1 MKDKLK
7 FYINGQ
13 WVESESNEKIEVI
26 NPANETIVGHVTAGT
41 IEDIDSAVKAAANA
55 FKTYQF
61 SSKNERIELLNNV
74 IAEYENRYQDFV
86 DTITEEMG
94 APLWLSSKAQASTG
108 IKNLNETLDALKEY
122 EFEKEEGDYILMK
135 EPIGVVGM
143 ITPWNWPM
151 NQITTK
157 VSAALAAGCTMVLK
171 PSEISP
177 YCAMLLAEV
186 FDTAGVPA
194 GIFNV
199 VNGYGPT
206 VGAALSEHKYV
217 DMMSFTGSTRAGIAV
232 AQASATT
239 VKRVHQELGG
249 KSSNIILDDVADLER
264 SVKGGAGHCFLNSG
278 QSCNAPTKM
287 LVSSTN
293 YNKAVEVAGAT
304 AESTTVGDPHGEFRM
319 GPIANKA
326 QYEKVLRM
334 IEIGIEEG
342 ATLVAGGTERPDG
355 YDSGYYVKPTVFAN
369 VTPDMTI
376 AKEEIF
382 GPVLSIIKYETEE
395 EAIQIAND
403 TEYGLAGY
411 IQGEP
416 SHAHEVAKKIRAGQI
431 IINGGARGT
440 GAPFGG
446 YKASGNGREHGLH
459 GLEECLETKA
469 VIAPGA
475 YSSKSG
481 SFLIIISNA
490 GW

>member
-1 MKDKLK
+1 MKDKLH
-7 FYINGQ
+7 FYINGE
-13 WVESESNEKIEVI
+13 WVEPDSSEKIQVI
-26 NPANETIVGHVTAGT
+26 NPANEELVGHVSAGT
-41 IEDIDSAVKAAANA
+41 KTDIDKAVKAANQA
-55 FKTYQF
+55 FTTYQHT
-61 SSKNERIELLNNV
+61 SKDDRIELLKN
-74 IAEYENRYQDFV
+74 IIGEYENRYDDFV
-86 DTITEEMG
+86 KTITEEMG
-94 APLWLSSKAQASTG
+94 APIWLSEKAQASTG
-108 IKNLNETLDALKEY
+108 IKNLHETLDALQDYK
-122 EFEKEEGDYILMK
+122 FEKKEGDYTLIR
-135 EPIGVVGM
+135 EPIGVIGM

-186 FDTAGVPA
+186 FDAAGVPD
-194 GIFNV
+194 GVFNV

-206 VGAALSEHKYV
+206 VGAALSDHPDV
-217 DMMSFTGSTRAGIAV
+217 AMMSFTGSTRAGIAV
-232 AQASATT
+232 AQASAVS

-249 KSSNIILDDVADLER
+249 KSSNIILDDVADLEK

-287 LVSSTN
+287 LVSANN
-293 YNKAVEVAGAT
+293 YEKAVEVATQT
-304 AESTTVGDPHGEFRM
+304 ANNTTVGDPQGEFRI

-326 QYEKVLRM
+326 QYEKILRM

-342 ATLVAGGTERPDG
+342 ATLVAGGVEKPEG
-355 YDSGYYVKPTVFAN
+355 YDKGYYVKPTVFAN
-369 VTPDMTI
+369 VTSGMTI

-382 GPVLSIIKYETEE
+382 GPVLSIIKYDSED
-395 EAIQIAND
+395 EAIHIAND

-411 IQGEP
+411 VQGEI
-416 SHAHEVAKKIRAGQI
+416 SHANEVARKIRAGQV

-446 YKASGNGREHGLH
+446 YKSSGNGREHGVH

-469 VIAPGA
+469 VITP
-475 YSSKSG
+475 
-481 SFLIIISNA
+481 
-490 GW
+490 

>member
-41 IEDIDSAVKAAANA
+41 KEDIDSAVKAATNA

-61 SSKNERIELLNNV
+61 SSKEQRIELLNNV

-122 EFEKEEGDYILMK
+122 EFEKEEGNYILMK

-206 VGAALSEHKYV
+206 VGAALSEHKDV

-264 SVKGGAGHCFLNSG
+264 SIKGGAGHCFLNSG

-293 YNKAVEVAGAT
+293 YDKAVEIAGAT

-475 YSSKSG
+475 
-481 SFLIIISNA
+481 
-490 GW
+490 

>member
-1 MKDKLK
+1 MKDKLQ
-7 FYINGQ
+7 FYINGA
-13 WVESESNEKIEVI
+13 WVESDSSEKIEVI
-26 NPANETIVGHVTAGT
+26 NPANEELVGHVSAGT
-41 IEDIDSAVKAAANA
+41 KNDIDKAVKAANQA
-55 FKTYQF
+55 FTTYQHT
-61 SSKNERIELLNNV
+61 SKDDRIELLNSV
-74 IAEYENRYQDFV
+74 IAEYENRYDDFV
-86 DTITEEMG
+86 QTITEEMG
-94 APLWLSSKAQASTG
+94 APIWLSEKAQASTG
-108 IKNLNETLDALKEY
+108 IKNLHETLDALQEY
-122 EFEKEEGDYILMK
+122 QFEKKEGDYTLIR
-135 EPIGVVGM
+135 EPIGVIGM

-186 FDTAGVPA
+186 FDKAGVPD
-194 GIFNV
+194 GVFNV

-206 VGAALSEHKYV
+206 VGAALSDHPDV
-217 DMMSFTGSTRAGIAV
+217 AMMSFTGSTRAGIAV
-232 AQASATT
+232 AQASAVS

-249 KSSNIILDDVADLER
+249 KSSNIILDDVVDLEK

-287 LVSSTN
+287 LVSANN
-293 YNKAVEVAGAT
+293 YEKAVEVAAQT
-304 AESTTVGDPHGEFRM
+304 ANNTTVGDPQGEFRI

-326 QYEKVLRM
+326 QYEKILRM

-342 ATLVAGGTERPDG
+342 ATLVAGGVEKPEG
-355 YDSGYYVKPTVFAN
+355 YDKGYYVKPTVFAN
-369 VTPDMTI
+369 VTSDMTI

-382 GPVLSIIKYETEE
+382 GPVLSIIKYDSEDQ
-395 EAIQIAND
+395 AIHIAND

-411 IQGEP
+411 VQGEI
-416 SHAHEVAKKIRAGQI
+416 SHANEVARKIRAGQV

-446 YKASGNGREHGLH
+446 YKSSGNGREHGVH

-469 VIAPGA
+469 IIAP
-475 YSSKSG
+475 
-481 SFLIIISNA
+481 
-490 GW
+490 

>member
-1 MKDKLK
+1 MKDKLQ
-7 FYINGQ
+7 FYINGA
-13 WVESESNEKIEVI
+13 WVESDSSEKIEVI
-26 NPANETIVGHVTAGT
+26 NPANEELVGHVSAGT
-41 IEDIDSAVKAAANA
+41 RSDIDKAVKAANHA
-55 FKTYQF
+55 FTTYQHT
-61 SSKNERIELLNNV
+61 SKDDRIELLNNV
-74 IAEYENRYQDFV
+74 IAEYKNRYDDFV
-86 DTITEEMG
+86 QTITEEMG
-94 APLWLSSKAQASTG
+94 APIWLSEKAQASTG
-108 IKNLNETLDALKEY
+108 IKNLHETLDALQEY
-122 EFEKEEGDYILMK
+122 QFEKKEGDYILLR
-135 EPIGVVGM
+135 EPIGVIGM

-186 FDTAGVPA
+186 FDKAGVPN
-194 GIFNV
+194 GVFNV

-206 VGAALSEHKYV
+206 VGAALSDHPDV
-217 DMMSFTGSTRAGIAV
+217 AMMSFTGSTRAGIAV
-232 AQASATT
+232 AQASAVS

-249 KSSNIILDDVADLER
+249 KSSNIILDDVIDLEK

-287 LVSSTN
+287 LVSANN
-293 YNKAVEVAGAT
+293 YEKAVEVAAQT
-304 AESTTVGDPHGEFRM
+304 ANNTTIGDPQGEFRI

-326 QYEKVLRM
+326 QYEKILRM

-342 ATLVAGGTERPDG
+342 ATLVAGGVERPEG
-355 YDSGYYVKPTVFAN
+355 YDKGYYVKPTVFAN
-369 VTPDMTI
+369 VTIDMTI

-382 GPVLSIIKYETEE
+382 GPVLSIIKYDSEDQ
-395 EAIQIAND
+395 AIHIAND

-411 IQGEP
+411 VQGEI
-416 SHAHEVAKKIRAGQI
+416 SHANEVARKIRAGQV

-446 YKASGNGREHGLH
+446 YKSSGNGREHGVH

-469 VIAPGA
+469 IIAP
-475 YSSKSG
+475 
-481 SFLIIISNA
+481 
-490 GW
+490 

>member
-41 IEDIDSAVKAAANA
+41 KEDIDSAVKAATNA

-61 SSKNERIELLNNV
+61 SSKDQRIELLNNV

-293 YNKAVEVAGAT
+293 YDKAVEVAGAT

-475 YSSKSG
+475 
-481 SFLIIISNA
+481 
-490 GW
+490 

>member
-1 MKDKLK
+1 MKDKLH
-7 FYINGQ
+7 FYINGA
-13 WVESESNEKIEVI
+13 WVEPDSSEKIQVI
-26 NPANETIVGHVTAGT
+26 NPANEELVGHVSAGT
-41 IEDIDSAVKAAANA
+41 KTDIDKAVKAANQA
-55 FKTYQF
+55 FTTYQYT
-61 SSKNERIELLNNV
+61 SKDDRIELLKN
-74 IAEYENRYQDFV
+74 IIGEYENRYDDFV
-86 DTITEEMG
+86 KTITEEMG
-94 APLWLSSKAQASTG
+94 APIWLSEKAQASTG
-108 IKNLNETLDALKEY
+108 IKNLHETLDALQDYK
-122 EFEKEEGDYILMK
+122 FEKKEGDYTLIR
-135 EPIGVVGM
+135 EPIGVIGM

-186 FDTAGVPA
+186 FDAAGVPD
-194 GIFNV
+194 GVFNV

-206 VGAALSEHKYV
+206 VGAALSDHPDV
-217 DMMSFTGSTRAGIAV
+217 AMMSFTGSTRAGIAV
-232 AQASATT
+232 AQASAVS

-249 KSSNIILDDVADLER
+249 KSSNIILDDVADLEK

-287 LVSSTN
+287 LVSANN
-293 YNKAVEVAGAT
+293 YEKAVEVATQT
-304 AESTTVGDPHGEFRM
+304 ANNTTVGDPQGEFRI

-326 QYEKVLRM
+326 QYEKILRM

-342 ATLVAGGTERPDG
+342 ATLVAGGVEKPEG
-355 YDSGYYVKPTVFAN
+355 YDKGYYVKPTVFAN
-369 VTPDMTI
+369 VTSGMTI

-382 GPVLSIIKYETEE
+382 GPVLSIIKYDSED
-395 EAIQIAND
+395 EAIHIAND

-411 IQGEP
+411 VQGEI
-416 SHAHEVAKKIRAGQI
+416 SHANEVARKIRAGQV

-446 YKASGNGREHGLH
+446 YKSSGNGREHGVH

-469 VIAPGA
+469 VITP
-475 YSSKSG
+475 
-481 SFLIIISNA
+481 
-490 GW
+490 

>member
-1 MKDKLK
+1 MKDKLQ
-7 FYINGQ
+7 FYINGA
-13 WVESESNEKIEVI
+13 WVESDSSEKIEVI
-26 NPANETIVGHVTAGT
+26 NPANEELVGHVSAGT
-41 IEDIDSAVKAAANA
+41 KNDIDKAVKAANQA
-55 FKTYQF
+55 FTTYQHT
-61 SSKNERIELLNNV
+61 SKDDRIELLNNV
-74 IAEYENRYQDFV
+74 ISEYENRYDDFV
-86 DTITEEMG
+86 QTITEEMG
-94 APLWLSSKAQASTG
+94 APIWLSEKAQASTG
-108 IKNLNETLDALKEY
+108 IKNLHETLDALEEY
-122 EFEKEEGDYILMK
+122 QFEKKEGDYTLIR
-135 EPIGVVGM
+135 EPIGVIGM

-186 FDTAGVPA
+186 FDAAGVPD
-194 GIFNV
+194 GVFNV

-206 VGAALSEHKYV
+206 VGAALSDHPDV
-217 DMMSFTGSTRAGIAV
+217 AMMSFTGSTRAGIAV
-232 AQASATT
+232 AQASAVS

-249 KSSNIILDDVADLER
+249 KSSNIILDDVADLEK

-287 LVSSTN
+287 LVSANN
-293 YNKAVEVAGAT
+293 YEKAVEVATQT
-304 AESTTVGDPHGEFRM
+304 ANNTTVGDPQGEFRI

-326 QYEKVLRM
+326 QYEKILRM

-342 ATLVAGGTERPDG
+342 ATLVAGGVEKPDG
-355 YDSGYYVKPTVFAN
+355 YDKGYYVKPTVFAN
-369 VTPDMTI
+369 VTSDMTI

-382 GPVLSIIKYETEE
+382 GPVLSIIKYDSED
-395 EAIQIAND
+395 EAIHIAND

-411 IQGEP
+411 VQGEI
-416 SHAHEVAKKIRAGQI
+416 SHANEVARKIRAGQV

-446 YKASGNGREHGLH
+446 YKSSGNGREHGVH

-469 VIAPGA
+469 VITP
-475 YSSKSG
+475 
-481 SFLIIISNA
+481 
-490 GW
+490 

>member
-1 MKDKLK
+1 MKDKLQ
-7 FYINGQ
+7 FYINGT
-13 WVESESNEKIEVI
+13 WVESDSSERIEVI
-26 NPANETIVGHVTAGT
+26 NPANEEIVGHVTAGT
-41 IEDIDSAVKAAANA
+41 AADIDKAVQAANKA
-55 FKTYQF
+55 FKTYQDT
-61 SSKNERIELLNNV
+61 SRDDRIEILNN
-74 IAEYENRYQDFV
+74 IITEYENRYDDFV
-86 DTITEEMG
+86 QTITEEMG
-94 APLWLSSKAQASTG
+94 APIWLSEKAQASTG
-108 IKNLNETLDALKEY
+108 IKNLHETLDALKEY
-122 EFEKEEGDYILMK
+122 QFEKKEGDYTLIR
-135 EPIGVVGM
+135 EPIGVIGM

-186 FDTAGVPA
+186 FDQAGVPD
-194 GIFNV
+194 GVFNV

-206 VGAALSEHKYV
+206 VGAALSDHPDV

-232 AQASATT
+232 AQASAVS

-249 KSSNIILDDVADLER
+249 KSSNIILDDVADLEK
-264 SVKGGAGHCFLNSG
+264 SVRGGAGHCFLNSE

-287 LVSSTN
+287 LVSENN
-293 YNKAVEVAGAT
+293 YDKAVEIAAQT
-304 AESTTVGDPHGEFRM
+304 ANSTTVGDPQGEFRI

-326 QYEKVLRM
+326 QYEKIIRM

-342 ATLVAGGTERPDG
+342 ASLVAGGIEKPEG
-355 YDSGYYVKPTVFAN
+355 YDKGYYVKPTVFAN
-369 VTPDMTI
+369 VTNDMTI

-382 GPVLSIIKYETEE
+382 GPVLSILKYKSED
-395 EAIQIAND
+395 EAIEIAND

-411 IQGEP
+411 VQGELV
-416 SHAHEVAKKIRAGQI
+416 HANEVARKIRAGQV

-446 YKASGNGREHGLH
+446 YKSSGNGREHGVH

-469 VIAPGA
+469 LIAP
-475 YSSKSG
+475 
-481 SFLIIISNA
+481 
-490 GW
+490 

>member
-1 MKDKLK
+1 MKDKLH
-7 FYINGQ
+7 FYINGA
-13 WVESESNEKIEVI
+13 WVEPDSSKKIQVI
-26 NPANETIVGHVTAGT
+26 NPANEELVGHVSAGT
-41 IEDIDSAVKAAANA
+41 KTDIDKAVKAANQA
-55 FKTYQF
+55 FTTYQYT
-61 SSKNERIELLNNV
+61 SKDDRIELLKN
-74 IAEYENRYQDFV
+74 IIGEYENRYDDFV
-86 DTITEEMG
+86 KTITEEMG
-94 APLWLSSKAQASTG
+94 APIWLSEKAQASTG
-108 IKNLNETLDALKEY
+108 IKNLHETLDALQDY
-122 EFEKEEGDYILMK
+122 QFEKKEGDYTLIR
-135 EPIGVVGM
+135 EPIGVIGM

-186 FDTAGVPA
+186 FDAAGVPD
-194 GIFNV
+194 GVFNV

-206 VGAALSEHKYV
+206 VGAALSDHPDV
-217 DMMSFTGSTRAGIAV
+217 AMMSFTGSTRAGIAV
-232 AQASATT
+232 AQASAVS

-249 KSSNIILDDVADLER
+249 KSSNIILDDVADLEK

-287 LVSSTN
+287 LVSANN
-293 YNKAVEVAGAT
+293 YEKAVEVATQT
-304 AESTTVGDPHGEFRM
+304 ANNTTVGDPQGEFRI

-326 QYEKVLRM
+326 QYEKILRM

-342 ATLVAGGTERPDG
+342 ATLVAGGVEKPEG
-355 YDSGYYVKPTVFAN
+355 YDKGYYVKPTVFAN
-369 VTPDMTI
+369 VTSGMTI

-382 GPVLSIIKYETEE
+382 GPVLSIIKYDSED
-395 EAIQIAND
+395 EAIHIAND

-411 IQGEP
+411 VQGEI
-416 SHAHEVAKKIRAGQI
+416 SHANEVARKIRAGQV

-446 YKASGNGREHGLH
+446 YKSSGNGREHGVH

-469 VIAPGA
+469 VITP
-475 YSSKSG
+475 
-481 SFLIIISNA
+481 
-490 GW
+490 

>member
-1 MKDKLK
+1 MKDKLQ
-7 FYINGQ
+7 FYINGS
-13 WVESESNEKIEVI
+13 WVNSESNEKIEVI
-26 NPANETIVGHVTAGT
+26 NPANEEIIGHVTAGT
-41 IEDIDSAVKAAANA
+41 KEDIDKAVAAAFQA
-55 FKTYQF
+55 F
-61 SSKNERIELLNNV
+61 SSFQYTSKEKKIELLNN
-74 IAEYENRYQDFV
+74 IISEYENRYDDFV
-86 DTITEEMG
+86 QAITEEMG
-94 APLWLSSKAQASTG
+94 APLWLSEKAQASTG
-108 IKNLNETLDALKEY
+108 IKNIHETLDALKDY
-122 EFEKEEGDYILMK
+122 KFEKSEGDYTLIK
-135 EPIGVVGM
+135 EPIGVIGM

-186 FDTAGVPA
+186 FDKAGVPD
-194 GIFNV
+194 GVFNV

-206 VGAALSEHKYV
+206 VGAALSEHPDV
-217 DMMSFTGSTRAGIAV
+217 AMMSFTGSTRAGIAV
-232 AQASATT
+232 AQASAVS

-249 KSSNIILDDVADLER
+249 KSPNIILDDVADLEK

-287 LVSSTN
+287 LVSAQN
-293 YNKAVEVAGAT
+293 YDKAVEIAVKT
-304 AESTTVGDPHGEFRM
+304 ANNTTVGDPQGEFRI

-326 QYEKVLRM
+326 QYEKILRM

-342 ATLVAGGTERPDG
+342 ARLVAGGIEKPEG
-355 YDSGYYVKPTVFAN
+355 YEKGYYIKPTVFAD
-369 VTPDMTI
+369 VTNDMTI

-382 GPVLSIIKYETEE
+382 GPVLSIIKYKNED
-395 EAIQIAND
+395 EAIEIAND

-411 IQGEP
+411 VQGEP
-416 SHAHEVAKKIRAGQI
+416 EHAKEVARKIRAGQV

-446 YKASGNGREHGLH
+446 YKSSGNGREHGLH

-469 VIAPGA
+469 VITP
-475 YSSKSG
+475 
-481 SFLIIISNA
+481 
-490 GW
+490 

>member
-1 MKDKLK
+1 MKDKLQ
-7 FYINGQ
+7 FYINGV
-13 WVESESNEKIEVI
+13 WVESDSSEKIEVI
-26 NPANETIVGHVTAGT
+26 NPANEELVGHVSAGT
-41 IEDIDSAVKAAANA
+41 KSDIDKAVKAANQS
-55 FKTYQF
+55 FTTYQHT
-61 SSKNERIELLNNV
+61 SKDDRIELLNNV
-74 IAEYENRYQDFV
+74 ISEYENRYDDFV
-86 DTITEEMG
+86 QTITEEMG
-94 APLWLSSKAQASTG
+94 APIWLSEKAQASTG
-108 IKNLNETLDALKEY
+108 IKNLHETLDALEEY
-122 EFEKEEGDYILMK
+122 QFQKKEGDYTLIR
-135 EPIGVVGM
+135 EPIGVIGM

-186 FDTAGVPA
+186 FDKAGVPN
-194 GIFNV
+194 GVFNV

-206 VGAALSEHKYV
+206 VGAALSDHPDV
-217 DMMSFTGSTRAGIAV
+217 AMMSFTGSTRAGIAV
-232 AQASATT
+232 AQASAVS

-249 KSSNIILDDVADLER
+249 KSSNIILDDVADLEK

-287 LVSSTN
+287 LVSANN
-293 YNKAVEVAGAT
+293 YEKAVEVAAQT
-304 AESTTVGDPHGEFRM
+304 AKNTTVGDPQGEFRI

-326 QYEKVLRM
+326 QYEKILRM

-342 ATLVAGGTERPDG
+342 ATLVAGGVEKPEG
-355 YDSGYYVKPTVFAN
+355 YDKGYYVKPTVFAN
-369 VTPDMTI
+369 VTTDMTI

-382 GPVLSIIKYETEE
+382 GPVLSIIKYDSEDQ
-395 EAIQIAND
+395 AIHIAND

-411 IQGEP
+411 VQGEI
-416 SHAHEVAKKIRAGQI
+416 SHANKVARKIRAGQV

-446 YKASGNGREHGLH
+446 YKSSGNGREHGVH

-469 VIAPGA
+469 IIAP
-475 YSSKSG
+475 
-481 SFLIIISNA
+481 
-490 GW
+490 